1 MISKRIKGRK
11 DGKSSARAAMRY
23 GEGLEAVRNRE
34 TGEINDKSHRTRLG
48 NFGLVDDG
56 VYAGLDALSMVE
68 VIDLAALEMQSNCDL
83 NTRAKSDN
91 KLAHFV
97 VSYNQEKPSEA
108 VLRDTED
115 SMLVALGLDNNH
127 FATFLHNDNGYWHLH
142 VFASCIEKD
151 HPHRCN
157 SLWQDR
163 RKRDKIC
170 REIEV
175 RHGLKRDNGLH
186 EIDDHGLI
194 IEVPLKERKAKREAQ
209 PKISDR
215 SQSVERYSGEK
226 SFQTWC
232 NEIRIGDRLKHAKS
246 WQDLHAAAAA
256 YNCEVKSKGAGF
268 ILCPIGEKGGLSLS
282 TLGMKKLPIKFG
294 AFQVARLGQ
303 GVEALKSYKPQPTIP
318 GGSLY
323 PEWQQAREKFR
334 VIKSAATNQLRNT
347 HATSRA
353 ELRKHQRAE
362 LSIIRSSAPGK
373 ELAVLVSVAKLRH
386 AVELTGLSA
395 DHADE
400 RQQLRSKLADTAP
413 GTTYRDFLVKQADAG
428 SDTALERARE
438 YGVAEATTV
447 SRQRE
452 TEKLEVVC
460 AMGGM
465 HNNLAPRLNFSHRVE
480 RSGTVVFNL
489 GQGRQIIDSAVSK
502 EIQLNNAAALDPSA
516 VETSLRFATAKFGNQ
531 LTLSGPSTFQKMA
544 VEIAVR
550 KGLGIRF
557 ANPELDAYRE
567 KLEIEG
573 VASRTKRPVATP
585 AKDKSQFSVAYA
597 DHLNVT
603 TFEASASVWADH
615 NPVDVHNAVEE
626 LLAMSAN
633 EDGPPIPVRRAQ
645 ALLESAKLQQASRAD
660 KEKTYASLVDQVRKS
675 GSVFEPKPNVP
686 YVGTIKEIS
695 QCGRFAIQDQGRGAV
710 VVHDLENLE
719 GRFVVGQKAHIIYR
733 DGAGKDILP
742 IFEKQQNR
750 AHTGNER

>member
-56 VYAGLDALSMVE
+56 VYAGLDALSMAE
-68 VIDLAALEMQSNCDL
+68 MIDLAALEMQSNCDL

-97 VSYNQEKPSEA
+97 VSYNQEKPTEA

-175 RHGLKRDNGLH
+175 RHGLNRDNGLH

-194 IEVPLKERKAKREAQ
+194 IEVPLKERKAKREAK

-282 TLGMKKLPIKFG
+282 TLGMKKLPTKFG
-294 AFQVARLGQ
+294 AFQVARPGQ
-303 GVEALKSYKPQPTIP
+303 GVEAIKSYKPQPTIP
-318 GGSLY
+318 DGSLY

-334 VIKSAATNQLRNT
+334 VIKSAATNQLRNS

-362 LSIIRSSAPGK
+362 LNIIRSSAAGK

-400 RQQLRSKLADTAP
+400 RHQLRSKLADTAP

-428 SDTALERARE
+428 SDAALERARE
-438 YGVAEATTV
+438 YGAAEATTV

-465 HNNLAPRLNFSHRVE
+465 HNNSAPRLNFSHRVE

-489 GQGRQIIDSAVSK
+489 GHGRQIIDSAVSK
-502 EIQLNNAAALDPSA
+502 QIQLNNAAALDPSA
-516 VETSLRFATAKFGNQ
+516 VETSLRFATAKFGNK
-531 LTLSGPSTFQKMA
+531 LTLTGPAAFQKMA
-544 VEIAVR
+544 VELAVK
-550 KGLGIRF
+550 KGLGVQFI
-557 ANPELDAYRE
+557 NPELDAYRE
-567 KLEIEG
+567 KLVAEIT
-573 VASRTKRPVATP
+573 ASRFTRPVAT
-585 AKDKSQFSVAYA
+585 ATKGKSHLTEAYQGRNNSYA
-597 DHLNVT
+597 SEVSAPLWSHL
-603 TFEASASVWADH
+603 
-615 NPVDVHNAVEE
+615 NPVDPHDAIEDF
-626 LLAMSAN
+626 LAMSVN
-633 EDGPPIPVRRAQ
+633 EDGPPVPILRDQERSEAYAALVKQ
-645 ALLESAKLQQASRAD
+645 A
-660 KEKTYASLVDQVRKS
+660 KTR
-675 GSVFEPKPNVP
+675 GRVFEPKQSMQ

-695 QCGRFAIQDQGRGAV
+695 ECGRFAIQDQGRGAV
-710 VVHDLENLE
+710 VIHDLAKLE
-719 GRFVVGQKAHIIYR
+719 GSFAVGQKAYITYQ
-733 DGAGKDILP
+733 DGVGKDMLP
-742 IFEKQQNR
+742 IIEKQPNR
-750 AHTGNER
+750 ARSGFDR

>member
-23 GEGLEAVRNRE
+23 GEGLAAVRNRE

-48 NFGLVDDG
+48 NFGIVDDG
-56 VYAGLDALSMVE
+56 VYAGLDALPMAE
-68 VIDLAALEMQSNCDL
+68 MIDLAALEMQSNCDL
-83 NTRAKSDN
+83 NTRAKSEN

-97 VSYNQEKPSEA
+97 VSFNQEKPAEA

-175 RHGLKRDNGLH
+175 RHGLNRDNGLH
-186 EIDDHGLI
+186 EIDEHGLI
-194 IEVPLKERKAKREAQ
+194 IEVPLKERKAKREAK

-215 SQSVERYSGEK
+215 SHSVERYSGEK

-246 WQDLHAAAAA
+246 WHDLHAAAAA

-268 ILCPIGEKGGLSLS
+268 VLCPIGEKGGISLS
-282 TLGMKKLPIKFG
+282 TLGLKKLPTKFG
-294 AFQVARLGQ
+294 AFQVARSGQ
-303 GVEALKSYKPQPTIP
+303 GVEAIKSYKPQPTLP

-362 LSIIRSSAPGK
+362 LQIIRSSTTGK
-373 ELAVLVSVAKLRH
+373 ELSVLVSVAKLRH

-395 DHADE
+395 DQADE
-400 RQQLRSKLADTAP
+400 RRQLRRKLADTAP

-428 SDTALERARE
+428 SNAALERARE
-438 YGVAEATTV
+438 YGEAEATTV

-452 TEKLEVVC
+452 AEKLEVAF
-460 AMGGM
+460 AMGGIC
-465 HNNLAPRLNFSHRVE
+465 NNSAPRLNFSHHVE

-489 GQGRQIIDSAVSK
+489 GHGRQIIDSAVSK
-502 EIQLNNAAALDPSA
+502 QIQLNNAAALDPSA
-516 VETSLRFATAKFGNQ
+516 VEISLRFAVAKFGNN
-531 LTLSGPSTFQKMA
+531 LTLTGPSAFQKMA
-544 VEIAVR
+544 VELSVK
-550 KGLGIRF
+550 KGLGVQFI
-557 ANPELDAYRE
+557 NPELDAYRE
-567 KLEIEG
+567 KLEAEIT
-573 VASRTKRPVATP
+573 ASRFTRPVARAT
-585 AKDKSQFSVAYA
+585 KGKSHTTEVSLDHNSSYA
-597 DHLNVT
+597 SQ
-603 TFEASASVWADH
+603 ASAPLWSH
-615 NPVDVHNAVEE
+615 LNPVDLHDAIEDF
-626 LLAMSAN
+626 LSMSGN
-633 EDGPPIPVRRAQ
+633 EDGPPIVIRREHERSEAYAALVEQ
-645 ALLESAKLQQASRAD
+645 AKARG
-660 KEKTYASLVDQVRKS
+660 R
-675 GSVFEPKPNVP
+675 VFEPKQGMQ
-686 YVGTIKEIS
+686 YVGSIKEIS
-695 QCGRFAIQDQGRGAV
+695 ECGRFAIQDQGRGAV
-710 VVHDLENLE
+710 VIHDLVKLE
-719 GRFVVGQKAHIIYR
+719 GRFVVGQKASIMYR
-733 DGAGKDILP
+733 DRGSKDMLP
-742 IFEKQQNR
+742 TAEREANR
-750 AHTGNER
+750 VRLGTQR

>member
-23 GEGLEAVRNRE
+23 GEGLEAVQNRE

-56 VYAGLDALSMVE
+56 VYAGLDALSMAE
-68 VIDLAALEMQSNCDL
+68 MIDLAALEMQSNCDL

-97 VSYNQEKPSEA
+97 VSYNQEKPAEA

-170 REIEV
+170 REIEL
-175 RHGLKRDNGLH
+175 RHGLNRDNGLH

-194 IEVPLKERKAKREAQ
+194 IEVPLKERKAKREAK

-232 NEIRIGDRLKHAKS
+232 NETRIGDRLKHAKS
-246 WQDLHAAAAA
+246 WHDLHAAAAA

-282 TLGMKKLPIKFG
+282 TLGMKKLPTKFG

-303 GVEALKSYKPQPTIP
+303 GGEAIKSYKPQPTIP
-318 GGSLY
+318 DESLY

-334 VIKSAATNQLRNT
+334 NIKSAATNQLRNT

-362 LSIIRSSAPGK
+362 LNIIRSSAAAK

-386 AVELTGLSA
+386 AVELTRLSA

-400 RQQLRSKLADTAP
+400 RHQLRSKLADTAP

-428 SDTALERARE
+428 SDIALERARE

-452 TEKLEVVC
+452 TEKSEVVC
-460 AMGGM
+460 TMGGM
-465 HNNLAPRLNFSHRVE
+465 QNNSAARLNFSHRVE
-480 RSGTVVFNL
+480 RNGTVVFNL
-489 GQGRQIIDSAVSK
+489 GHGRQIIDSAVSK
-502 EIQLNNAAALDPSA
+502 QIQLNNAAALDPSA
-516 VETSLRFATAKFGNQ
+516 VETSLRFATAKFGNK
-531 LTLSGPSTFQKMA
+531 LTLTGPADFQKMA
-544 VEIAVR
+544 VELAVKR
-550 KGLGIRF
+550 GLGVQFI
-557 ANPELDAYRE
+557 NPELDAYRE
-567 KLEIEG
+567 KLVAEIT
-573 VASRTKRPVATP
+573 ASRFTRTVAT
-585 AKDKSQFSVAYA
+585 ATKGKSHLTEAYQG
-597 DHLNVT
+597 HNNSY
-603 TFEASASVWADH
+603 ASEVSAPRWSH
-615 NPVDVHNAVEE
+615 INPVDLHDAIEDF
-626 LLAMSAN
+626 LALSIN
-633 EDGPPIPVRRAQ
+633 EDGPPLPILRDQERSEAYAALVEQ
-645 ALLESAKLQQASRAD
+645 A
-660 KEKTYASLVDQVRKS
+660 KTR
-675 GSVFEPKPNVP
+675 GRVFEPKQGMQ

-695 QCGRFAIQDQGRGAV
+695 ECGRFAIQDQGRGAV
-710 VVHDLENLE
+710 VLHDLAKLD
-719 GRFVVGQKAHIIYR
+719 GRFVAGQSAHIIYR
-733 DGAGKDILP
+733 DGVGTDRLAKLESQSLISHSN
-742 IFEKQQNR
+742 I
-750 AHTGNER
+750 ER